1 MVCEHP
7 HLREAWLDLMR
18 RRLPEAAR
26 GRADWPIRLDHCFAR
41 VILDAVY
48 GRPWREVIAAPA
60 WRSMAEPELR
70 AAIALGEAILAG
82 DADLHA
88 LDDASLRLRGKAQK
102 ARQIATT
109 GPRSSG
115 TLRPA

>member
-1 MVCEHP
+1 MNDEHVR
-7 HLREAWLDLMR
+7 LRAVWKELVG

-26 GRADWPIRLDHCFAR
+26 TRPDWPIRLDHCFGR
-41 VILDAVY
+41 VILDTVHD
-48 GRPWREVIAAPA
+48 RPWREVIPPPA
-60 WRSMAEPELR
+60 WRSMTPEALA

-82 DADLHA
+82 EVDLHA
-88 LDDASLRLRGKAQK
+88 LDARSLELRGKPQK
-102 ARQIATT
+102 VRQTAST